1 MNNTKHRIL
10 VVGVGSIGERHTRCF
25 LASGRSAVGI
35 CEPDEGKRNAVAEK
49 YAIDGAYAR
58 LDEALAQ
65 PWDAVLVATPAHTH
79 IPIATQVANQGINLL
94 IEKPLST
101 SLDGIEALRTLVK
114 EKGLIAAVGY
124 QYRSHPAIRAMKDAL
139 DSGRF
144 GKPLQVYGA
153 VGQHFPFYRPAY
165 REVYFA
171 RREHGGGAI
180 QDAITHLLNLA
191 EFLAGPI
198 TRLAVDADHQA
209 LDGVT
214 VEDTV
219 HVLARHG
226 NTMANYA
233 LNLYQHPNETQITV
247 VCEKGTLRFELQ
259 QKRWR
264 AMTEPEGT
272 WEDHVYELKDRD
284 SWYVAHA
291 DAFLDVLEGKAE
303 PLCALDDG
311 IQTLRVNLAALQS
324 AETKT
329 WQDVGDSH
337 RTK

>member
-1 MNNTKHRIL
+1 MGNAKHRIL

-25 LASGRSAVGI
+25 LATGRAEVGI
-35 CEPDEGKRNAVAEK
+35 CESVVERREAVAK
-49 YAIDGAYAR
+49 QYAVTGAYAG
-58 LDEALAQ
+58 LEEALAQ
-65 PWDAVLVATPAHTH
+65 SWDAVLVATPAHTH
-79 IPIATQVANQGINLL
+79 VRIAMEIAQRGIHLL

-101 SLDGIEALRTLVK
+101 SLEGIDELKALVA

-124 QYRSHPAIRAMKDAL
+124 QYRAHPGVRAMKEAL

-144 GKPLQVYGA
+144 GKALQVYGS

-165 REVYFA
+165 RDVYFA

-191 EFLAGPI
+191 EYLAGPI

-209 LDGVT
+209 LEGVT

-219 HVLARHG
+219 HVIARHG
-226 NTMANYA
+226 DVMANYA

-247 VCEKGTLRFELQ
+247 VCERGTLRFELH

-264 AMTEPEGT
+264 SMTEPEGP
-272 WEDHVYELKDRD
+272 WEDHGYELKDRD
-284 SWYVAHA
+284 AWYVAHA
-291 DAFLDVLEGKAE
+291 DSFLDVLEGKAE
-303 PLCALDDG
+303 LLCSLDDG
-311 IQTLRVNLAALQS
+311 VQTLRVNLAALES
-324 AETKT
+324 AETLS
-329 WQDVGDSH
+329 WQRVGS
-337 RTK
+337 

>member
-1 MNNTKHRIL
+1 M
-10 VVGVGSIGERHTRCF
+10 VGVGSIGERHTRCF
-25 LASGRSAVGI
+25 LATGRAEAGI
-35 CEPDEGKRNAVAEK
+35 CESVVERRDAVARQ
-49 YAIDGAYAR
+49 YGVAGAYAS
-58 LDEALAQ
+58 LDEALAE

-79 IPIATQVANQGINLL
+79 IAVALEVARRGLNLL

-101 SLDGIEALRTLVK
+101 SLDGIETLQSLVR

-124 QYRSHPAIRAMKDAL
+124 QYRAHPGVRSMKEAL

-153 VGQHFPFYRPAY
+153 IGQSFPFYRPAY
-165 REVYFA
+165 RDVYFA

-209 LDGVT
+209 LEGVT

-219 HVLARHG
+219 NVIARHG
-226 NTMANYA
+226 DVMANYT
-233 LNLYQHPNETQITV
+233 LNMYQHPNETQITV
-247 VCEKGTLRFELQ
+247 VCERGTLRFDLQ

-272 WEDHVYELKDRD
+272 WEDHIYELKDRD

-291 DAFLDVLEGKAE
+291 DAYLDALDGKANVLC
-303 PLCALDDG
+303 PLEDG
-311 IQTLRVNLAALQS
+311 IQTLRVNLAALES
-324 AETKT
+324 AETQT
-329 WQDVGDSH
+329 WQQVGS
-337 RTK
+337 